1 MLSRVACNVYWLTR
15 YLERAENTARLI
27 NVHGNLLLDLP
38 GKKVLA
44 GWEPLIAITG
54 NETLFYEYYRSA
66 NETNVIKFLLA
77 DERNPSAILS
87 ALKQTRENLRTTRD
101 LIPRETFEELNDFY
115 LYAQD
120 RIKQGISR
128 RNRYIFMQQ
137 VIRASQHITGI
148 LHGTMSHDVAYNFMR
163 IGCYLERADM
173 TSRIL
178 DARSANL
185 LAQLDDA
192 ELTPF
197 ENIQWM
203 SVLKSLSAYQ
213 MYRQHVRLRVQGA
226 DVLKFLL
233 QDNEFPRAYFYCLE
247 RIGYCLKGLPKHQ
260 APLRQLRS
268 VQRQIKGADVY
279 VLAHDKQDLHQFI
292 DQLQLGLAKLH
303 SSIQSTYFEMNPAKH
318 TLPSAA

>member
-1 MLSRVACNVYWLTR
+1 MLSRVACNVYWMTR

-38 GKKVLA
+38 RKKILI

-54 NETLFYEYYRSA
+54 NEALFYEHYRSA

-77 DERNPSAILS
+77 DENNPSAILN
-87 ALKQTRENLRTTRD
+87 AIKQTRENLRTSRD

-115 LYAQD
+115 LYAQE
-120 RIKQGISR
+120 RIKLGITR
-128 RNRYIFMQQ
+128 RNRYDFMQQ
-137 VIRASQHITGI
+137 VIRTSQHITGI

-178 DARSANL
+178 DVRSANL
-185 LAQLDDA
+185 LDQLDEA

-233 QDNEFPRAYFYCLE
+233 QDNEFPRSYSYCLE
-247 RIGYCLKGLPKHQ
+247 RIGYCLKGLPGHQ
-260 APLRQLRS
+260 RPLRQLRT
-268 VQRQIKGADVY
+268 VQRQIKNVDILI
-279 VLAHDKQDLHQFI
+279 LAHHKQDLHQFI
-292 DQLQLGLAKLH
+292 DQLQLRLAKLH
-303 SSIQSTYFEMNPAKH
+303 SDIQSTYFEINLSNRS
-318 TLPSAA
+318 LPSAA